1 MDNTTENQESDFETE
16 QALIDVFYKDD
27 YRLNSLISQIN
38 NGALQSVMTTRDSS
52 QGAIATTHGE
62 IGIPKILN
70 IGATRNSSETEKRSI
85 RETKKP
91 YDEALLRLL
100 EQLAISPQTAYSEEI
115 YSALRIIRGRISLKN
130 YKLFSELIPVFD
142 KGDVVFDSEEGRE
155 RKTLELKVRYLKQ
168 KTPKSKAEKE
178 TLKLLEHDLLQ
189 KKLKNAD
196 KEALYQ
202 DLPVILPFFPKGIGL
217 EIVLSDKTIL
227 KGNLK
232 SEYLID
238 PPESIFLTFGEVLP
252 GEWNILGIIDPLS
265 DSKDSDTNMRDF
277 LPALNDIVKMFAG
290 WFYTAPSQATI
301 IPLLIYRE
309 LSIQ

>member
-1 MDNTTENQESDFETE
+1 M
-16 QALIDVFYKDD
+16 
-27 YRLNSLISQIN
+27 
-38 NGALQSVMTTRDSS
+38 
-52 QGAIATTHGE
+52 
-62 IGIPKILN
+62 
-70 IGATRNSSETEKRSI
+70 
-85 RETKKP
+85 
-91 YDEALLRLL
+91 
-100 EQLAISPQTAYSEEI
+100 
-115 YSALRIIRGRISLKN
+115 
-130 YKLFSELIPVFD
+130 
-142 KGDVVFDSEEGRE
+142 
-155 RKTLELKVRYLKQ
+155 KQ

-178 TLKLLEHDLLQ
+178 TLKLLEH
-189 KKLKNAD
+189 
-196 KEALYQ
+196 

-265 DSKDSDTNMRDF
+265 DSKDTDTNMRDF